1 MKLTCQI
8 LFAGDWVKPKP
19 LIRSTWYIQLSVFCL
34 KVLARFKRSK
44 EIILTLPLNHSIL
57 ATLKASK
64 VIQELIHVDLHK
76 SIKGGDRDC
85 LETRK
90 TPPAWR
96 SAYNKTKPNS
106 WYLLCL
112 IYTGPSFVV
121 LYQSSPSPTNLK
133 RTTLSIKP
141 NWAFNYPSPI
151 NPTSIIEEN
160 ATRNLWRIAR
170 QLSPKIS
177 SVHKDVVQQWPRA
190 VARAD
195 PRL

>member
-1 MKLTCQI
+1 M
-8 LFAGDWVKPKP
+8 
-19 LIRSTWYIQLSVFCL
+19 
-34 KVLARFKRSK
+34 
-44 EIILTLPLNHSIL
+44 
-57 ATLKASK
+57 
-64 VIQELIHVDLHK
+64 DLHK

-106 WYLLCL
+106 WYLLCV

-121 LYQSSPSPTNLK
+121 LYQSGPSPTNLK

-151 NPTSIIEEN
+151 NPTFIIEEN

-170 QLSPKIS
+170 HLSPEIS
-177 SVHKDVVQQWPRA
+177 SVFTKMSSSNDQELLPEQTQGFKVGEKRTIDEYHQMGTFRDFLSPYLLLA
-190 VARAD
+190 
-195 PRL
+195 